1 MTGLRNKNFIKII
14 LTKAPVI
21 LLFVSVLNDYDFNY
35 LSLKY
40 FSFNFSYIL
49 IFYYSLKKSESLGY
63 TYIFIAGLFNDVVTG
78 TPVGLSSLMYLILCV
93 AASYLRNI
101 TLRPSLL
108 KDCIFFLLTILII
121 NSLLFLSLKFIF
133 NFELNYFDQ
142 IIMCAHYSHGVLIRY
157 SVYSQYTYTVC
168 PCKVAYVL
176 PREGTCTCICT
187 FGCCV

>member
-63 TYIFIAGLFNDVVTG
+63 TYIFIAGLFNDVVIG
-78 TPVGLSSLMYLILCV
+78 TPIGLSSLVYLILCV

-108 KDCIFFLLTILII
+108 KDCIFFLITILII
-121 NSLLFLSLKFIF
+121 NSLLFVSLNFIF
-133 NFELNYFDQ
+133 HYELNYFDQ
-142 IIMCAHYSHGVLIRY
+142 IINI
-157 SVYSQYTYTVC
+157 TYTFLFYFLFSNLFDFFENYLVSNNN
-168 PCKVAYVL
+168 A
-176 PREGTCTCICT
+176 R
-187 FGCCV
+187 